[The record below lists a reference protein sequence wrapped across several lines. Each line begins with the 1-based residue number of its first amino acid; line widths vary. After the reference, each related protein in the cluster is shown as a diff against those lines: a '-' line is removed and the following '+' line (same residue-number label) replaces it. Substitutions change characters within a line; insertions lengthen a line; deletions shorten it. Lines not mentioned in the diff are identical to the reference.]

1 MSVEMSSEKR
11 EMPKESV
18 QGSIQEPNKEPIKAS
33 FYYDI
38 LSPFC
43 YFYIL
48 QMNRLQDRLDIKPV
62 PILLGGLL
70 RATNN
75 LGPAEVAAKRPHT
88 YQYCVWLAEKLG
100 IRFRFPERH
109 PFVSVAAQ
117 RLLVQEDADWP
128 MITRACEYVWVEGK
142 DPNLSWGQFCLYLGL
157 PENTSKPSDP
167 LVKAQLINN
176 TDQAKQAGAFGV
188 PSLVVGDHCFWG
200 LDTIGWV
207 SDYLNRPNMFQEP
220 AYQYAGEVPNGLE

>member
-1 MSVEMSSEKR
+1 MNGEANEIQKEK
-11 EMPKESV
+11 
-18 QGSIQEPNKEPIKAS
+18 IYAS

-48 QMNRLQDRLDIKPV
+48 QLNRLQDRLDIKPI

-109 PFVSVAAQ
+109 PFPSVAAQ
-117 RLLVQEDADWP
+117 RLLVQEDADWT

-142 DPNLSWGQFCLYLGL
+142 DPNLSWAQFCLYLGL
-157 PENTSKPSDP
+157 PGDTPKPSNP
-167 LVKAQLINN
+167 VVKTQLISN
-176 TDQAKQAGAFGV
+176 TEQAKAAGAFGV
-188 PSLVVGDHCFWG
+188 PSLVIGGHCFWG
-200 LDTIGWV
+200 LDTIAWV
-207 SDYLNRPNMFQEP
+207 SDYLNRPNMFAEP
-220 AYQYAGEVPNGLE
+220 AFQHAREVPSGLE